1 MTEPSNKDLIRN
13 ATLRVLVRHVGLT
26 PQEVA
31 ELRLSNLHLAGKS
44 PTISFT
50 PTGSADP
57 KTITLDL
64 DAHRA
69 LVGWLVARP
78 DSTGDFLFPGQ
89 GEQPMDWPEIQQL
102 IEKSDQPA

>member
-1 MTEPSNKDLIRN
+1 MTESSNKELIRN
-13 ATLRVLVRHVGLT
+13 ATLRALVRHIGLT

-44 PTISFT
+44 PTITFT
-50 PTGSADP
+50 PAHSADP
-57 KTITLDL
+57 KTVTLDL

-78 DSTGDFLFPGQ
+78 DSTGDYLFPGQ
-89 GEQPMDWPEIQQL
+89 DDLPLNWQ
-102 IEKSDQPA
+102 DQWDDLS